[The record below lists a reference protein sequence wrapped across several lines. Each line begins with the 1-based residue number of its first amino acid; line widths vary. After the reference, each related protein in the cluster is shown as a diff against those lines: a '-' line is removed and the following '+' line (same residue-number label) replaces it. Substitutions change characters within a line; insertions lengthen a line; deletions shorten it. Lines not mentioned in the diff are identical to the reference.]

1 MKTALELIAEELQ
14 NVMLADSDIAR
25 AVALAKQTNE
35 KVRRAAD
42 ARLQFEDEPA
52 AYLGF
57 LHAQP

>member
-14 NVMLADSDIAR
+14 NVTLADSDIAR